1 MSKPRYK
8 HKLNML
14 EPGIKLCK
22 GIGLLILVALIGW
35 WLHLTWLFTIACV
48 GIGIV
53 FLIFLILLIIEQHQ
67 DKMMYLDAK
76 RDDPEVK

>member
-1 MSKPRYK
+1 MGKPRYK

-22 GIGLLILVALIGW
+22 GIGLLILIALLSW
-35 WLHLTWLFTIACV
+35 WWNLTWLVTIACI

-53 FLIFLILLIIEQHQ
+53 VLIFLDYHFDFRIL
-67 DKMMYLDAK
+67 
-76 RDDPEVK
+76 RGEVWYSS